1 MSRDRIEFRLVAIEG
16 GSQIV
21 EIHVNGRALTDLW
34 TRASGEGGRWV
45 VAADALW
52 PGHRLWMGEPP
63 MSSDLGDGDR
73 RYVLACVDGS
83 YDCGGAIARIN
94 IGDGEVTWSDFET
107 VPDGTAVTLGPFV
120 FARKRPSTAGPR
132 KGSAAGPVAL

>member
-1 MSRDRIEFRLVAIEG
+1 MARDRIEFRLVIEG

-21 EIHVNGRALTDLW
+21 EIRVNGRPLTDLW

-45 VAADALW
+45 TATHVLW

-63 MSSDLGDGDR
+63 MSTDLGDGDR
-73 RYVLACVDGS
+73 WSVLACVDGS
-83 YDCGGAIARIN
+83 YDCGGATVRIDIAERL
-94 IGDGEVTWSDFET
+94 VTWSDFET

-120 FARKRPSTAGPR
+120 FARKQYEQALE
-132 KGSAAGPVAL
+132 KAAQQVR